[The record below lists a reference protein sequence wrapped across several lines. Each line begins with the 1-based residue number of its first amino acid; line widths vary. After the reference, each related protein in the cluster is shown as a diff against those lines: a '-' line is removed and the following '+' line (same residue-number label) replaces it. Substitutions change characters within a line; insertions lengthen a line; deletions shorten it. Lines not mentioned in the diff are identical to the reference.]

1 MSFLNSVIKPEK
13 NADLTADGFQ
23 HGDVIHELFL
33 LLLMLNGRDLLS
45 DAKAHCLQV
54 TSWYCIIIIIIIY
67 VYNSAVR

>member
-45 DAKAHCLQV
+45 DAKAHCLQD
-54 TSWYCIIIIIIIY
+54 TSWYYYYYYYYYYYICIY
-67 VYNSAVR
+67 